1 MIRTL
6 WLVAL
11 VGLVISQ
18 GVAVDTESWRQSS
31 FEEFMQGKRERI
43 ALRSDGLMT
52 LSPELKELQ
61 DSSADAVWAL
71 ALDSKGNIYTAAP
84 APEAGKLRV
93 SRIPAGG
100 GEVEKMADVEG
111 LTCFSIAV
119 DRQDRVYIGVSP
131 QAKIFR
137 FQGNTPEF
145 FAEPSAAY
153 IWAMAF
159 DSKQNLYAATGDK
172 GVIYKIDSRGQAS
185 VFVETEET
193 HVRSLIVDSKDQLY
207 AGSAPGGL
215 VMRITP
221 AGESFVV
228 YQADREEITSLAV
241 NAGGDLLLAAAGSRR
256 SVGPRP
262 SLLTPQSQALPPP
275 AGQSSGAPQVA
286 AGAAPPSPRPSSPT
300 VPRPAIAG
308 GSDVIRIGRDGFPE
322 TVWESERE
330 IAYALAI
337 DSNDRGVIATGNEG
351 GLYRLEAEHLYT
363 SLLQAQAEQITAVL
377 PLPSGGIV
385 FATSNIGKVLQA
397 GPALAQNGVFES
409 DVFDSEFFAR
419 WGRVTV
425 EGKAEDGSLLVSA
438 RSGNVNRPQKNWSE
452 WSSTVGVGAEGEV
465 SVPAARYYQ
474 WRAELKRAGSSP
486 ELHAVDVAYRSKNMP
501 PRIVTTE
508 ATPPNHSFPPRL
520 LSISPS
526 DKLTLQPLAAKSRP
540 RSSPLSTG
548 STSSLSMNYGKGFVG
563 VRWLAEDE
571 NQDDLCYRLEI
582 RSVGSPN
589 WLPLAKDLEEPQ
601 YSWDSNAWPDGRYEV
616 RITVSDKKSN
626 VPDEALESTAVT
638 DPFLID
644 NTKPQIEGLSAKW
657 NGSQI
662 AVTWSATDERSPVR
676 RAQYSLN
683 GEEWTRV
690 EPENGLSDATTLRY
704 ALQLP
709 GRSAGAAAHPA
720 PGAVLAVR
728 VTDEF
733 DNEAVLSIGIPAR

>member
-11 VGLVISQ
+11 FGLVNFQ

-31 FEEFMQGKRERI
+31 FEEFMRGKRERI
-43 ALRSDGLMT
+43 ALRSDGLIS

-100 GEVEKMADVEG
+100 GDVEKMADVEG

-119 DRQDRVYIGVSP
+119 DRQDRVYVGVSP

-137 FQGNTPEF
+137 FQGNAPEL
-145 FAEPSAAY
+145 FAEPPAAY

-172 GVIYKIDSRGQAS
+172 GIIYKIDSRGQAS

-215 VMRITP
+215 VMRVTP

-241 NAGGDLLLAAAGSRR
+241 NPEGDLFLAAAGSRR
-256 SVGPRP
+256 STGSRP
-262 SLLTPQSQALPPP
+262 SLLTPQSPTLPAPG
-275 AGQSSGAPQVA
+275 GQSAATPQA
-286 AGAAPPSPRPSSPT
+286 AASSTPQSPRSSSPT

-308 GSDVIRIGRDGFPE
+308 GSDVIRIGRDSFPE
-322 TVWESERE
+322 TLWESERE
-330 IAYALAI
+330 IAYALAV
-337 DSNDRGVIATGNEG
+337 DSKDRVVIATGNDG
-351 GLYRLEAEHLYT
+351 GLYRLEADRLYT
-363 SLLQAQAEQITAVL
+363 SLLQAQAEQITAAL
-377 PLPSGGIV
+377 PLPTGGIV
-385 FATSNIGKVLQA
+385 FATANIGKVLQA
-397 GPALAQNGVFES
+397 GPELAENGVFES

-419 WGRVTV
+419 WGRLTV
-425 EGKAEDGSLLVSA
+425 EGKAENGSILVSA
-438 RSGNVNRPQKNWSE
+438 RSGNVNRPQKNWSG
-452 WSSTVGVGAEGEV
+452 WSSPVGVGTEGEV

-474 WRAELKRAGSSP
+474 WRAELKRAGSPP
-486 ELHAVDVAYRSKNMP
+486 ELRAVDVAYRSKNLP

-520 LSISPS
+520 LTISPS
-526 DKLTLQPLAAKSRP
+526 DKLTLQPLAAKNRP
-540 RSSPLSTG
+540 RSAPLSTG
-548 STSSLSMNYGKGFVG
+548 STSSLSMNYAKGFVG

-571 NQDDLCYRLEI
+571 NQDDLCFRLEI

-589 WLPLAKDLEEPQ
+589 WLPLVKDLEEPQ
-601 YSWDSNAWPDGRYEV
+601 YSWDSNAWPDGLYEV

-626 VPDEALESTAVT
+626 VPDEALESAAVT
-638 DPFLID
+638 DAFLID

-657 NGSQI
+657 SGNQLV
-662 AVTWSATDERSPVR
+662 VTWNATDSSSPVR

-683 GEEWTRV
+683 GGDWTRV

-704 ALQLP
+704 SLQPPYLSTGGTEHLP
-709 GRSAGAAAHPA
+709 TGT
-720 PGAVLAVR
+720 VLAIR

-733 DNEAVLSIGIPAR
+733 DNESVSSIGIPAK